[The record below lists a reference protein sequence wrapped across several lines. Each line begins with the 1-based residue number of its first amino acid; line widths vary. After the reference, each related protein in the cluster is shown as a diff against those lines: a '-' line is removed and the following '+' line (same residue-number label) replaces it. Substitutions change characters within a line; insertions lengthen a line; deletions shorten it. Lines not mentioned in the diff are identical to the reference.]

1 MNITICHTD
10 HSTSGSVGRLHF
22 LCLCCNIGWT
32 SGMTKFAMIDADDS
46 ADLLISLYRYF
57 IRNNNNFSTG
67 ATCSGYLNL
76 TVRFIDT
83 NQSTNA
89 GTFRA

>member
-1 MNITICHTD
+1 
-10 HSTSGSVGRLHF
+10 
-22 LCLCCNIGWT
+22 
-32 SGMTKFAMIDADDS
+32 MTKFAMIDADDS